1 MMAQPVCRSGKLRA
15 VKVERQMEARVKARG
30 ASPSVGPQARCLSR
44 YWLSRC
50 PCGPALRVCRIVVL
64 ATQTPATRVL
74 NGPQPKRACVII
86 PSGCCSGA
94 GVSACADET
103 RAGDCNSDQS
113 QHCFLPLICASCRL
127 DTRNPRGAKGRSPGA
142 IGRQTCGLQHKASR
156 LVAHSAQ
163 KKALQMYLYSPPTA
177 DSWEGRDLGEAIS
190 ATMGSAGAIAVRS

>member
-1 MMAQPVCRSGKLRA
+1 MPLRA
-15 VKVERQMEARVKARG
+15 
-30 ASPSVGPQARCLSR
+30 
-44 YWLSRC
+44 
-50 PCGPALRVCRIVVL
+50 ALRVCRIVVL

-103 RAGDCNSDQS
+103 RAKPATVTAINLSIVSYLRFVPLADSTLETRGALRGD
-113 QHCFLPLICASCRL
+113 
-127 DTRNPRGAKGRSPGA
+127 PRGHRAANLRTSTQGEQVG
-142 IGRQTCGLQHKASR
+142 C
-156 LVAHSAQ
+156 AQ
-163 KKALQMYLYSPPTA
+163 RAKKALQMYLYSPPTA

>member
-1 MMAQPVCRSGKLRA
+1 MPLRA
-15 VKVERQMEARVKARG
+15 
-30 ASPSVGPQARCLSR
+30 
-44 YWLSRC
+44 
-50 PCGPALRVCRIVVL
+50 ALRVCRIVVL

-163 KKALQMYLYSPPTA
+163 KKPSKCICIARRRLH
-177 DSWEGRDLGEAIS
+177 SWEGRDLAEAIS